1 MHYDAPPILKTVH
14 TRVRAPPY
22 NPEDPVMLRLHSF
35 TPKVARLG
43 VAACGLA
50 ALAACGDNSISG
62 PTLDLSLSRV
72 AGFDPLKAALV
83 QARNEA
89 NGGFTLDTW
98 AARADRNGH
107 VVSVV
112 RPG

>member
-14 TRVRAPPY
+14 TRVRASPY

-72 AGFDPLKAALV
+72 AGFEPLKAALV
-83 QARNEA
+83 QARNQA
-89 NGGFTLDTW
+89 NGGLNSALW
-98 AARADRNGH
+98 GAPRERN
-107 VVSVV
+107 V
-112 RPG
+112 P

>member
-1 MHYDAPPILKTVH
+1 
-14 TRVRAPPY
+14 
-22 NPEDPVMLRLHSF
+22 MLRLHSF

-83 QARNEA
+83 
-89 NGGFTLDTW
+89 
-98 AARADRNGH
+98 
-107 VVSVV
+107 
-112 RPG
+112 

>member
-1 MHYDAPPILKTVH
+1 
-14 TRVRAPPY
+14 
-22 NPEDPVMLRLHSF
+22 MLRLHSF

-83 QARNEA
+83 QARDEA
-89 NGGFTLDTW
+89 NGGFNLDMW
-98 AARADRNGH
+98 AAVVDRNGL
-107 VVSVV
+107 VVAVV
-112 RPG
+112 FTGATDRKSTRLNSSHRPIS